1 MRARLLCD
9 YRTPYA
15 NPIRLQPGQVVALG
29 VRDEEW
35 PAFAWV
41 RVDGGQAGWAPVDWL
56 RPLGDGRAEALR
68 AYDARELEADF
79 AGPAPDLSG
88 VEGVTSVEPTPEGVR
103 LRLTGPPA
111 PVLAALAAA
120 GVVAVRTR
128 EASLEEIFLAYYG
141 EADDDPGEG

>member
-41 RVDGGQAGWAPVDWL
+41 SVDGGQAGWAPVDWL

-68 AYDARELEADF
+68 AYDARELEADRGD
-79 AGPAPDLSG
+79 A
-88 VEGVTSVEPTPEGVR
+88 VT
-103 LRLTGPPA
+103 
-111 PVLAALAAA
+111 PVLARGPLPELTRALMAEHGTERVVDMRRPRTADPDA
-120 GVVAVRTR
+120 GRWLPGALPGFG
-128 EASLEEIFLAYYG
+128 ALLFFSL
-141 EADDDPGEG
+141 D